1 MTLFDPDGPSS
12 EELLHGESSAVLH
25 RGALSPDQAEVC
37 FQRLYNDVPW
47 ERRTVKVFGRE
58 VEQPRLVA
66 WFGDAGKPYRYSGLL
81 LQPIPW
87 TEPLLNLRGICEEL
101 AGARFNSVLANLYR
115 DGQDSVS
122 WHSDDEPELGLRPV
136 IASLSLGEPRRF
148 DLRHRETG
156 ETVKAELPPG
166 SVLVMSG
173 ATQQDWKHQVA
184 KSARAHG
191 MRINLTFRRI
201 QSDGR

>member
-1 MTLFDPDGPSS
+1 MTLFEPDASA
-12 EELLHGESSAVLH
+12 EELLEGDSSAVLH
-25 RGALSPDQAEVC
+25 RGVLSPDAADAC
-37 FQRLYNDVPW
+37 FLRLYNEVPW
-47 ERRTVKVFGRE
+47 EQRTVKVFGRE

-66 WFGDAGKPYRYSGLL
+66 WFGDADKPYRYSGLL

-87 TEPLLNLRGICEEL
+87 TETLLELRSICEGL
-101 AGARFNSVLANLYR
+101 AGAAFNSVLANLYR

-156 ETVKAELPPG
+156 ETVNVELPPG

-173 ATQQDWKHQVA
+173 ATQQDWKHQIP
-184 KSARAHG
+184 KSARVHG
-191 MRINLTFRRI
+191 TRINLTFRRI
-201 QSDGR
+201 QDDGP